1 MHATNPSERSMPESP
16 VGTQENV
23 SSNATTSPSD
33 GARTRENRLSTAE
46 LANAAESRADVEDRQ
61 PVQRRP
67 EDHAVRQALFEGDEG
82 ERFRGRWSD
91 VQASFVD
98 EPRKAVESADELVAE
113 VMQRL
118 AQQFANERQH
128 LEQQWDRGGETDTEA
143 LRQALRRYR
152 SFFDRLLAF

>member
-1 MHATNPSERSMPESP
+1 MQTTNPSERAEEREATMGTTDRPE
-16 VGTQENV
+16 
-23 SSNATTSPSD
+23 
-33 GARTRENRLSTAE
+33 TRENRLSTAE
-46 LANAAESRADVEDRQ
+46 LANASDRSATVDRQ
-61 PVQRRP
+61 PVQARP
-67 EDHAVRQALFEGDEG
+67 EDRPERQVLFEGDEG

-91 VQASFVD
+91 IQASFVD
-98 EPRKAVESADELVAE
+98 EPRKAVEGADELVAE

-118 AQQFANERQH
+118 AQQFATERQH